1 MLNKEIN
8 QQAKKNKCNTMSE
21 RLRGQVLG
29 TTHKIKTVIPAVFP
43 GIYTHFKCILHSTLK
58 SFVIYF
64 SCFMMS
70 ILNVPLF
77 LFFFFVFYSK
87 IALQPINYRTKIL
100 VAKMLVQRYL
110 WQKYIDLQSW
120 EEIYLLGMDGH
131 GLG

>member
-1 MLNKEIN
+1 
-8 QQAKKNKCNTMSE
+8 MSE

-29 TTHKIKTVIPAVFP
+29 TTHKIKTVIPALFP

-77 LFFFFVFYSK
+77 LFLFFFFFFLSFTAKLPYS
-87 IALQPINYRTKIL
+87 
-100 VAKMLVQRYL
+100 
-110 WQKYIDLQSW
+110 QS
-120 EEIYLLGMDGH
+120 ITG
-131 GLG
+131 